1 MTRSLQ
7 CGSSKRGSYEDWCTA
22 WGARRMAG
30 RRAEGVH
37 PRATCVSTGEEA
49 AMNAIKSLIAR
60 LRAALKP
67 RR

>member
-1 MTRSLQ
+1 
-7 CGSSKRGSYEDWCTA
+7 
-22 WGARRMAG
+22 MAG
-30 RRAEGVH
+30 RRAEKEYTS
-37 PRATCVSTGEEA
+37 RATCVSTGEEA